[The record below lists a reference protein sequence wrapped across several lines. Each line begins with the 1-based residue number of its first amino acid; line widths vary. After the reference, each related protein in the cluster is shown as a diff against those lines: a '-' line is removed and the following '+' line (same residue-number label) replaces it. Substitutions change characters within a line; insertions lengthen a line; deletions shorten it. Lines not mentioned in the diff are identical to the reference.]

1 MEWCVRK
8 QIYLGKNIKKVVVL
22 MKYQLIVID
31 DEALVLEQFNKFKIW
46 NELNFELAGCFDNVE
61 EAIDFLYCNHV
72 DLAICDIKMP
82 EFDGI
87 FFAKYC
93 AEHFENLSVIFL
105 SAFADFNHATSALK
119 YGVKDY
125 ILKPITTEKLKES
138 LTSVSNEIEKRRK
151 SKHFEKLEAIALKNL
166 FYSITDTN
174 ITDEN
179 LFLLLQKNSFDTVN
193 TPCMVFNI
201 ELCDTERY
209 ISEVWKYGTERF
221 YNAISFICN
230 QSTEN
235 FVVCSIRR
243 DSNTFL
249 CLYISK
255 NGNTNEFNSCIDTI
269 TSTLGTFVNLNVTA
283 TINAC
288 FSSINQLC
296 ESRHELFGNNIA
308 NTKDQPLLDR
318 INKYIEDNYSNPN
331 LNRDIV
337 ASEVGL
343 NKTYFSV
350 FFKQKTGQNFVD
362 KLNATRIEKSKPYV
376 LDKNIKISTIYKKVG
391 YKDSKYFIKMFKKV
405 TGKTPTEFRNGLGI

>member
-1 MEWCVRK
+1 
-8 QIYLGKNIKKVVVL
+8 
-22 MKYQLIVID
+22 MKYRLIVID

-61 EAIDFLYCNHV
+61 EAIDFLYCNHI

-93 AEHFENLSVIFL
+93 AEHFKNLSVIFL
-105 SAFADFNHATSALK
+105 SAFADFSHAASALK

-125 ILKPITTEKLKES
+125 ILKPITTEKLKEA
-138 LTSVSNEIEKRRK
+138 LTSVSNDLEKRRK
-151 SKHFEKLEAIALKNL
+151 NRHIEKIEAITLKNL
-166 FYSITDTN
+166 FYSIIDSN

-179 LFLLLQKNSFDTVN
+179 LELLLQRNSFDTVN

-201 ELCDTERY
+201 ELYDTEKY

-230 QSTEN
+230 QSTTS

-243 DSNTFL
+243 DSNTFICL
-249 CLYISK
+249 CISK
-255 NGNTNEFNSCIDTI
+255 SGHTNDFNNCIDTI
-269 TSTLGTFVNLNVTA
+269 SSTLGTFVNLNFTA
-283 TINAC
+283 AINTC
-288 FSSINQLC
+288 FASINQLC
-296 ESRHELFGNNIA
+296 KSRHDLFGNKTANIQ
-308 NTKDQPLLDR
+308 DQQLLDR
-318 INKYIEDNYSNPN
+318 INKYIDDNYANTN
-331 LNRDIV
+331 LNRDTV

-376 LDKNIKISTIYKKVG
+376 LDKNIKISTIYKNVG

-405 TGKTPTEFRNGLGI
+405 TGKTPTEYRNEVEI